1 MMKNEQIAMIKKKM
15 NNGEIVILLGERNRY
30 IGLLETMLKRDASR
44 PIRERNPWSDF
55 ATPIERVEGVK
66 RYLKEH
72 KETFDK
78 NMAVEYYEY
87 IVINDP
93 YSFEAFDEYGK
104 KYDIKLNIFF
114 VEDELKIEDIS
125 DNLEKGYEMFL
136 EPFELLENLNSI
148 FN

>member
-1 MMKNEQIAMIKKKM
+1 MENEKIETIKKKM
-15 NNGEIVILLGERNRY
+15 NNGEIVIFLGERSKH
-30 IGLLETMLKRDASR
+30 IGLLEETLKRDLSR
-44 PIRERNPWSDF
+44 LMIECNPWSDF
-55 ATPIERVEGVK
+55 ATPIERIEGVK

-72 KETFDK
+72 KETFDE
-78 NMAVEYYEY
+78 NIAVEYYEY